1 MARFAFLFALA
12 FFMAFA
18 LLKNWKRPFFISLA
32 FMIVLSAYF
41 YITMKHIEDD
51 AKAVPTIRSIETVRI
66 LYSSDKKTL
75 FNDPEF
81 QEMLKKD
88 YGIVPD
94 GTKFENSDTF
104 SPETVRGYDGIWLSK
119 HADITDQKI
128 SEHIFQTRT
137 VLYSWHEIAKA
148 LIHQGIVEKRGERY
162 VIVRP
167 EKLQELE
174 QQGRTYEFIG
184 LSGRYEKIRV
194 ISADADTD
202 AEMLFDR
209 YIRQGEL
216 SYPLISA
223 PENLIIGW
231 YQTQP
236 AYREKIRKEIVILE
250 PEPSKIE
257 PHSFVALTDQ
267 GKKLLSVLKKPEVRQ
282 FVSRKYGLRFG
293 AGELDKQAADELGLP
308 EKLHQ

>member
-18 LLKNWKRPFFISLA
+18 LLKNWKRPFFIALA

-41 YITMKHIEDD
+41 YISMKQIEDEV
-51 AKAVPTIRSIETVRI
+51 KTVPTIRTIETVRI
-66 LYSSDKKTL
+66 LYSSDQKTL

-81 QEMLKKD
+81 QEMLKKN

-94 GTKFENSDTF
+94 GTKLERSDTLN
-104 SPETVRGYDGIWLSK
+104 PETVLGYDGIWLSK
-119 HADITDQKI
+119 HANITEYKA
-128 SEHIFQTRT
+128 SEAIFQTRT
-137 VLYSWHEIAKA
+137 VLYSWREIAKA
-148 LIHQGIVEKRGERY
+148 LIHQGIVEKKGKRH

-167 EKLQELE
+167 EKLQDLE
-174 QQGRTYEFIG
+174 HQGRTYEFIG
-184 LSGRYEKIRV
+184 ISGRYEKIRV
-194 ISADADTD
+194 LSANADTD

-223 PENLIIGW
+223 PENLIIEW

-250 PEPSKIE
+250 YEPSKIE
-257 PHSFVALTDQ
+257 PHSFAALTDQ
-267 GKKLLSVLKKPEVRQ
+267 GKKLLSVLKKPEVQQ
-282 FVSRKYGLRFG
+282 FISRKYGLRFG
-293 AGELDKQAADELGLP
+293 AGELDKQAADELGLT
-308 EKLHQ
+308 EKLQQ